1 MLSLARFL
9 KPFKKEVTLG
19 PVFKLIEA
27 IFELIVP
34 LVMAKIIDT
43 GIKNADLP
51 YILRMGGIMVLLGV
65 VGLCCALTCQFF
77 AARASQGFGT
87 ILRDSLFEKVNSL
100 SHAELDLLGTASLIT
115 RITNDVNQLQVAVAM
130 LIRLVIRAPFL
141 VIGATA
147 MAILLD
153 VKLSLVFLAAAP
165 LVALTL
171 YLVMSRSVPFYRT
184 IQKKLD
190 GISLI
195 TRENLSGARVIRAF
209 SMQSREDE
217 RFKTASDDLMRT
229 SQRVGKISALLSPMT
244 SAIINAAIVAILWFG
259 GMRVYSGALSQGQII
274 AFVNYMTQIALALVV
289 VANLVVIFTRASA
302 SAVRINEVFAL
313 SPSITEKPGA
323 KEPVP
328 APGTPKIQFQNVS
341 FSYAGASSPSLMS
354 LSLTIQPGETIGVIG
369 GTGSGKTTLVDLI
382 PRFYDASQGNITF
395 DGQDV
400 RDWPLVALR
409 QKIGLVPQRA
419 ELFYGTLRQNMQL
432 GDEAASDEQIYKA
445 LSIAQA
451 AEFVSTLPKG
461 LDTKILQGGKNLSG
475 GQRQRLTIARALVP
489 RPDVLILDDS
499 ASALDFATDL
509 ALRRALRRET
519 QGMTVIMVSQ
529 RTSTIKGAD
538 RIVVL
543 DNGEVAGIGRHAELL
558 ESCEE
563 YREICH
569 SQGSEKEAG

>member
-244 SAIINAAIVAILWFG
+244 SAIMNAAIVAILWFG